1 MHKSCTSDHC
11 EGASSKSTF
20 AGKLFSDFIFSPSL
34 SLSLSICSS
43 FTFCHSLRLLS
54 VAIDGWIIFPFN
66 SIMSVHR
73 HIAHICRRLIQFIGS
88 AGWMCTMH
96 MISDKIK
103 YYLMDFMVGNIEMI
117 ECNFRLI
124 SAWMFVSKKVYESSR
139 RHLEYVHVH
148 ISLSLSLENCKTAA
162 RPHNNSFI
170 YFRCCRLEISHQINE
185 HHVQCSR
192 SLHAQFIDV
201 VRRFHTDAN
210 IFWRN
215 QVQSISFFRGGCLHF
230 VRWCEGKNVQNQK
243 MKSLPNN
250 SAINRW
256 HENPVIPFSLKSAET
271 SRHKQ

>member
-1 MHKSCTSDHC
+1 MYAQALAKQNKTKLNTKQSKAEKNINSHHELHARCILCTRLTVLTFILPSFHITYLLVNYEYMHKSCTSDHC

-124 SAWMFVSKKVYESSR
+124 SAWMFVSKKSLWIKPKASR
-139 RHLEYVHVH
+139 ICTH
-148 ISLSLSLENCKTAA
+148 LSLSFSGKLQDSGQAT
-162 RPHNNSFI
+162 
-170 YFRCCRLEISHQINE
+170 Q
-185 HHVQCSR
+185 
-192 SLHAQFIDV
+192 QFIHL
-201 VRRFHTDAN
+201 FPLLSTWN
-210 IFWRN
+210 
-215 QVQSISFFRGGCLHF
+215 
-230 VRWCEGKNVQNQK
+230 
-243 MKSLPNN
+243 
-250 SAINRW
+250 
-256 HENPVIPFSLKSAET
+256 
-271 SRHKQ
+271 